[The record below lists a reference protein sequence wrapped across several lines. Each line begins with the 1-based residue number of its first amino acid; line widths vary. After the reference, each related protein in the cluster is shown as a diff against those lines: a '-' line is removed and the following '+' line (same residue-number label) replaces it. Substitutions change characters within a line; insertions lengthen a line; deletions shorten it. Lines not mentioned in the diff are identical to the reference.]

1 MPRTARR
8 PAMTD
13 PGELLLFVTE
23 GQPEY
28 ARGSYT
34 SREAAE
40 DAARS
45 QQQIV
50 GPRGQTCEAWVV
62 DRRQASR

>member
-1 MPRTARR
+1 VAKRGEARPFTVR
-8 PAMTD
+8 
-13 PGELLLFVTE
+13 FRFE
-23 GQPEY
+23 GQHEY